1 MSPRNFFKFHKLGLP
16 ISVFVVSILL
26 YFHLK
31 GFESWSDIP
40 WRDIRFLTEFILI
53 VLVIPALAYVFG
65 VYYYTCAV
73 ITVRP
78 ECFQDEAQ
86 KLEGKALKD
95 KKLYVHSDG
104 KVYSIKKE
112 FLQLKI
118 YFSRK
123 GKHSVYLYDEKGNL
137 YGPQEANTYEHNIA
151 YVEFKKKNN
160 KSESKDAGKESGQS
174 DAPSIICNS
183 SKQDNEKT

>member
-1 MSPRNFFKFHKLGLP
+1 MNLRNFFKFPQFRLA

-26 YFHLK
+26 YLHLK

-53 VLVIPALAYVFG
+53 VLVIPALAYTFG

-86 KLEGKALKD
+86 EAEGEGLKD

-112 FLQLKI
+112 ISQLKI

-123 GKHSVYLYDEKGNL
+123 GKHSVYLYDENGMVGDCPKI
-137 YGPQEANTYEHNIA
+137 ANIYEHNID
-151 YVEFKKKNN
+151 YVEFKK
-160 KSESKDAGKESGQS
+160 
-174 DAPSIICNS
+174 
-183 SKQDNEKT
+183 NEE